1 MNQSEYL
8 RNKQRRIPKIFGP
21 AKLGDESTRI
31 MVHRFRSSTV
41 HAHSPSIQCCRPYA
55 NGVGYRQASSM
66 DGLLAAAA
74 GCTICASGPPRYK
87 QSIADC
93 VQCVVQ
99 TPYTYDP
106 SFQKAAALMGKQTC
120 CAHPPYVPRPPPPQC
135 CVSDGNINTFQ
146 AVNIPAGAVAP
157 AIGQPRVAPVITAGS
172 GMPCCDNPIDI
183 Y

>member
-41 HAHSPSIQCCRPYA
+41 QAHSPSIQCCRPYA
-55 NGVGYRQASSM
+55 NGVGYRQESSI
-66 DGLLAAAA
+66 DGVLAAAA
-74 GCTICASGPPRYK
+74 GCEICATGPPRYK

-99 TPYTYDP
+99 TPYD
-106 SFQKAAALMGKQTC
+106 QKAAALMGKQTC
-120 CAHPPYVPRPPPPQC
+120 CAQPPYVPKPPSPQC
-135 CVSDGNINTFQ
+135 CVPDGNINTFQ
-146 AVNIPAGAVAP
+146 AVNIPAGPVAP
-157 AIGQPRVAPVITAGS
+157 YLGQTCIAPVNTAGS
-172 GMPCCDNPIDI
+172 RMPCCDNPIDM